1 METAEIFDP
10 AAAAVFGNPR
20 QRKIVLALIP
30 EERSLSELAVI
41 TGMPLNLLHHHMR
54 KFLRLGLV
62 AITRRQSR
70 PGAAIKFY
78 RATASAFF
86 VPAEL
91 APAGSGEAMA
101 SRLRTA
107 LDRSRAR
114 AAKGVLF
121 LYDEAGPSMRLVPDP
136 DYGTTAV
143 ELWREL
149 RLRDED
155 AAELA
160 EAFRGLL
167 RRFEARSAPA
177 GRAYIVHAAVAL
189 A

>member
-1 METAEIFDP
+1 METAEISDP
-10 AAAAVFGNPR
+10 AAAAVFGNAR

-30 EERSLSELAVI
+30 AERSLSELAVI
-41 TGMPLNLLHHHMR
+41 AGMPLNLLHHHMR

-62 AITRRQSR
+62 AITRRQPRS
-70 PGAAIKFY
+70 GAAIKFY
-78 RATASAFF
+78 RATAGAFF

-91 APAGSGEAMA
+91 ASMGSGEAMA
-101 SRLRTA
+101 SRLRMA

-114 AAKGVLF
+114 GAKGVLY
-121 LYDEAGPSMRLVPDP
+121 LHDEAGPSMRLVRDP
-136 DYGTTAV
+136 DYTMTAV

-160 EAFRGLL
+160 EAFRALL
-167 RRFEARSAPA
+167 RGFEARSTPA
-177 GRAYIVHAAVAL
+177 GRTYIVHAAL